1 MDRALPVPQAGGAAP
16 ARSAAASY
24 HRTMDSAW
32 VRRPVMVTA
41 VLLGALLL
49 TVSIPIWLVV
59 ATLAD
64 LVLGRPRLPTT
75 RLLAFG
81 TAWCW
86 LEMAGVAGAIATW
99 SVGRA
104 RDMPAQ
110 YALQRWWAAR
120 IIGSLR
126 LTCGLRIEVDGVDEV
141 PPGPI
146 VCLVRHASL
155 GDALVSAWILGSLVH
170 RHPRYVMKRELLLDP
185 CLDIVGQRIPNW
197 FLDRGSAAV
206 RQELAGIRSM
216 AEGMGERDVAVIFPE
231 GTRASDDK
239 RAYLVDRLER
249 RDPERHARMVALRH
263 LLPPRAAGA
272 RTLLAAVPDASVVFM
287 WHTGFDGLDSI
298 SGIHRAV
305 AQGRTRARVV
315 LLPVP
320 RSEVPDDER
329 FDRWL
334 DDHWVAMDGRVAE
347 ATIV

>member
-1 MDRALPVPQAGGAAP
+1 MD
-16 ARSAAASY
+16 
-24 HRTMDSAW
+24 HAW

-41 VLLGALLL
+41 ILLGAVLL
-49 TVSIPIWLVV
+49 TVTIPVWFVLGAI
-59 ATLAD
+59 AD
-64 LVLGRPRLPTT
+64 LVVGRWRLPTP

-86 LEMAGVAGAIATW
+86 LETAGVIGALATW
-99 SVGRA
+99 CVGRA
-104 RDMPAQ
+104 RDMRAQ

-126 LTCGLRIEVDGVDEV
+126 FTCGLRIEVEGVDDV
-141 PPGPI
+141 PAGPV

-155 GDALVSAWILGSLVH
+155 GDALVSAWILGSLV
-170 RHPRYVMKRELLLDP
+170 RRFPRYVMKRELLLDP

-216 AEGMGERDVAVIFPE
+216 AEGMGPLDVAVIFPE

-239 RAYLVDRLER
+239 RAYLVERLER
-249 RDPERHARMVALRH
+249 RAPERHERLRNLRH

-272 RTLLAAVPDASVVFM
+272 RALLDAVPDASVLFM

-305 AQGRTRARVV
+305 ARGRNRARVV
-315 LLPVP
+315 LRPEP
-320 RSEVPDDER
+320 RSAVPGDDR
-329 FDRWL
+329 FEAWL
-334 DDHWVAMDGRVAE
+334 DDHWLVMDGLVAG
-347 ATIV
+347 AAGP